1 MNIQDNI
8 SYDNLSVI
16 SQEITTEQHIEQK
29 QKTELQNYVKEW
41 LKYDDEIKTLQEAI
55 KERKNSKNDIGKIL
69 ISFMDNNNIPHFNL
83 KDGKLI
89 FAKSEHTEPVNIKFL
104 KNTLSESPMLNE
116 EQYQNIFSFIE
127 SKRAKKITTR
137 LKRTH
142 KHEKIINK

>member
-1 MNIQDNI
+1 MNIQDNM
-8 SYDNLSVI
+8 SYDNLSVA
-16 SQEITTEQHIEQK
+16 SQEVTTEQQIEQQ
-29 QKTELQNYVKEW
+29 QKTELQSYVKEW

-55 KERKNSKNDIGKIL
+55 KERKKHKNDIGKIL

-89 FAKSEHTEPVNIKFL
+89 FAKSEHTQPVNIQFL

-116 EQYQNIFSFIE
+116 EQYKNLFSFIE

-142 KHEKIINK
+142 KHEKN

>member
-1 MNIQDNI
+1 MNIQDNM
-8 SYDNLSVI
+8 SYDNLSVT
-16 SQEITTEQHIEQK
+16 SQEFTTEQQIEQQ
-29 QKTELQNYVKEW
+29 QKTELQGYVKEW

-55 KERKNSKNDIGKIL
+55 KERKKHKNDIGKIL

-89 FAKSEHTEPVNIKFL
+89 FAKSEHTQPVNIQFL
-104 KNTLSESPMLNE
+104 KNTLSESPMLNA
-116 EQYQNIFSFIE
+116 EQYQNLFSFIE

-142 KHEKIINK
+142 KHDKTN